1 MPKRTRSTKT
11 SDQKGNKPWLRQ
23 PKPYAYALNSRS
35 TNRTFLIVCEGQ
47 TEEQYFNSFPVLAA
61 TVKPIHAGSSK
72 TALVDAVT
80 KYTRGKSYDE
90 VWCVFDLDFD
100 PGISGQAEDF
110 NRAIRK
116 ARELGYH
123 CAYSNDSFEL
133 WFVLH
138 YQYMDQQ
145 QHRDFY
151 CELLGRHWNMNYTRG
166 GKVLRFARGIYT
178 LLHEDREASQQ
189 KAIDHASKLL
199 PSHDTKPFHLQN
211 PVTTVFQLVERLNE
225 HCRK

>member
-1 MPKRTRSTKT
+1 MPKRTRATKT
-11 SDQKGNKPWLRQ
+11 SDEKGNKPWLRRS
-23 PKPYAYALNSRS
+23 KPYAYALNSRAK
-35 TNRTFLIVCEGQ
+35 NRSFLIVCEGQ

-72 TALVDAVT
+72 TVLVDAVK
-80 KYTRGKSYDE
+80 KYMRGQSYDE

-100 PGISGQAEDF
+100 PGIPGQVEDF
-110 NRAIRK
+110 NRAIRR
-116 ARELGYH
+116 ARELSYH

-138 YQYMDQQ
+138 YQYLDQQ

-151 CELLGRHWNMNYTRG
+151 CELLSRRWDMNYTRE

-178 LLHEDREASQQ
+178 LLQEDREADQQ
-189 KAIDHASKLL
+189 KAIDHARKLL
-199 PSHDTKPFHLQN
+199 ASHETKPYHLQN
-211 PVTTVFQLVERLNE
+211 PVTTAFQLVERLNE
-225 HCRK
+225 YCRK

>member
-1 MPKRTRSTKT
+1 MPKRSRSIKT
-11 SDQKGNKPWLRQ
+11 SDQKGSKPWLRQ
-23 PKPYAYALNSRS
+23 PKPYAYAVNSRAK
-35 TNRTFLIVCEGQ
+35 NKTFLIVCEGQ
-47 TEEQYFNSFPVLAA
+47 TEEKYFGSFPVLAA
-61 TVKPIHAGSSK
+61 TVKSIHAGSSK

-80 KYTRGKSYDE
+80 SYLRGQAYDE
-90 VWCVFDLDFD
+90 IWCVFDLDFD
-100 PGISGQAEDF
+100 PVTVGQFEDF

-116 ARELGYH
+116 ARDLGYH

-138 YQYMDQQ
+138 YQYLDQQ

-151 CELLGRHWNMNYTRG
+151 CQLLSKRWNINYSRE
-166 GKVLRFARGIYT
+166 GKMLRFARDLYAR
-178 LLHEDREASQQ
+178 LVEDQGASQQ
-189 KAIDHASKLL
+189 KAIDRARQLL
-199 PSHDTKPFHLQN
+199 ACHEAKPYHLQN